1 MDKSKAQYKGIQYRP
16 DVKNTGCME
25 VWMYERGR
33 QGPGRAT
40 ICYYLEFSGCME
52 IGCIKVR
59 MYESKSLVPSSTNA
73 LLQDRL

>member
-1 MDKSKAQYKGIQYRP
+1 
-16 DVKNTGCME
+16 ME
-25 VWMYERGR
+25 IWMYERGR

-40 ICYYLEFSGCME
+40 LCYYLEFSGCME

-73 LLQDRL
+73 LLRDRL